1 MNAAR
6 SQAWGERLAAQV
18 AVAIERHRDQ
28 AAFVRLVA
36 AELPRP
42 DSTAWRAVADALE
55 TGDVARGIAAAEASL
70 GPWIPLFASP
80 EGDPRLPAR
89 ILQTAARPH
98 RPSGASWLLVAYPLV
113 IGACAVGLLAV
124 FSATVLAMFDAIFRD
139 FGMTLPAVTRLL
151 LAIGP
156 FLTSIWQ
163 PLLVVAGL
171 AAAWWWLAVRLSAGS
186 AAVTA
191 AFTRSLAR
199 LVAAEMPTDEAVA
212 MAAHVVAAKGPDVG
226 QPRRP
231 LTYAAAAALDFAPR
245 TSAVLLDAVAACH
258 EDRCRGAN
266 GAGQWLA
273 SVTLIVAVG
282 LLVGFV
288 AVGLLLPLFSLV
300 SDLS

>member
-1 MNAAR
+1 MNASR
-6 SQAWGERLAAQV
+6 SQAWGEMLAAQV
-18 AVAIERHRDQ
+18 ATAIERHRDQ
-28 AAFVRLVA
+28 AGFVRLVA

-42 DSTAWRAVADALE
+42 DREGWRAVADALE
-55 TGDVARGIAAAEASL
+55 TGDVATGIASAEGSL

-89 ILQTAARPH
+89 ILQTAARPP
-98 RPSGASWLLVAYPLV
+98 RASGASWLLVAYPLV
-113 IGACAVGLLAV
+113 IGAGAVGLLAV

-171 AAAWWWLAVRLSAGS
+171 AVAWWWLAVRLSAGS

-191 AFTRSLAR
+191 AFTRSMAR

-212 MAAHVVAAKGPDVG
+212 IAAHVVGAKGPDAG

-258 EDRCRGAN
+258 EDRCRGAT
-266 GAGQWLA
+266 GVGQWLA